1 MRTTILRLAAVIILA
16 LFASSALADERSELE
31 ALRAATIKLIERLV
45 SQGVL
50 TQEEANALL
59 RQTEAP
65 AASPGAKPPPPVRV
79 PYVPQAERDKIKE
92 ELREEVMS
100 QAKAERWAD
109 PGRLPLWADRLVIEG
124 DVRLRL
130 QHDNYDPNNVVNAG
144 GAILPS
150 SVVLAAAG
158 QNISNS
164 TEDTTRLR
172 LRARLGVRANVTD
185 GVQLGIRVGTGTVG
199 STGNPGSLNTTL
211 GGNEFFTR
219 GSAGIDLAYVRWSPP
234 TAEWFSLVGG
244 RFPNPFLGS
253 ELLWHPDLNFD
264 GVATVLRFI
273 PRENLR
279 PFLTLGA
286 FPLRYNEPTAANPTL
301 KNKWLYGTQAGVDYG
316 YPEGTL
322 FRFGVGYFDYRNIEG
337 IPNTDP
343 LQPNL
348 YDWTAAPA
356 ARQKGNSLVPIDFG
370 GTGSLFGY
378 ASKFRILNVT
388 GELGFRVDEL
398 RRLIF
403 LVDWARNIGFDS
415 DEILARTGAALEPRD
430 TAVHLRATYG
440 HQLMEHWGDW
450 FVFGGYRRLD
460 ADSALDIFNDGD
472 FHLGGTN
479 AKGWFVGGGFGIG
492 RNAWFGVKYSS
503 ANEIYG
509 PPLAI
514 DVLQIDLNARF

>member
-1 MRTTILRLAAVIILA
+1 
-16 LFASSALADERSELE
+16 
-31 ALRAATIKLIERLV
+31 
-45 SQGVL
+45 
-50 TQEEANALL
+50 
-59 RQTEAP
+59 
-65 AASPGAKPPPPVRV
+65 
-79 PYVPQAERDKIKE
+79 VPQAERDKIKE

-100 QAKAERWAD
+100 QARAERWAE
-109 PGRLPLWADRLVIEG
+109 PGRLPQWADRLVIEG

-130 QHDNYDPNNVVNAG
+130 QHDRYDPNNVVNAG
-144 GAILPS
+144 GAIVPS
-150 SVVLAAAG
+150 AVVLAAAG
-158 QNISNS
+158 QNITNS

-172 LRARLGVRANVTD
+172 LRARLGVRASVTE
-185 GVQLGIRVGTGTVG
+185 GVQVGIRVATGSTG

-219 GSAGIDLAYVRWSPP
+219 GSAGIDLAYVRWSPS
-234 TAEWFSLVGG
+234 TVEWFSFVGG

-253 ELLWHPDLNFD
+253 ELLWAADLNFD
-264 GVATVLRFI
+264 GVAAALRFA
-273 PRENLR
+273 PREDLQ

-286 FPLRYNEPTAANPTL
+286 FPLRYFEPSAANRTVR
-301 KNKWLYGTQAGVDYG
+301 NKWLYGTQAGIDYG
-316 YPEGTL
+316 YPAGTL
-322 FRFGVGYFDYRNIEG
+322 LRLGVGYFDYRNVEG
-337 IPNTDP
+337 VPNTDP

-378 ASKFRILNVT
+378 ASQFRILNLT
-388 GELGFRVDEL
+388 GELGFRVDEF

-403 LVDWARNIGFDS
+403 LVDWARNVGFDRE
-415 DEILARTGAALEPRD
+415 EILARTGAAFEPRD

-440 HQLMEHWGDW
+440 HQLIERWGDW

-479 AKGWFVGGGFGIG
+479 AKGWFAGGGYGIG
-492 RNAWFGVKYSS
+492 RNAWIGVKYST
-503 ANEIYG
+503 ANELYG

-514 DVLQIDLNARF
+514 DVLQIDFNARF